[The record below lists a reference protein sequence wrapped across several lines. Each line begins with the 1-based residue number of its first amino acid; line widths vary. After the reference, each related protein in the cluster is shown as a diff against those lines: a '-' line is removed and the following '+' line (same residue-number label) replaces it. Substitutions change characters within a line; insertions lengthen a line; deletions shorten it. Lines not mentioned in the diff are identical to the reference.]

1 MYMKDTGE
9 LSQAQALLEQK
20 RYAEAIKIYEDRAN
34 AGDSH
39 SQAFLG
45 WMYFEGSGVA
55 KDVERA
61 FAWFNRAAS
70 LGSKEGAFYAGRA
83 AMSLGRYDEAI
94 KSFQAAARQEY
105 GPALLWLG
113 LIYTR
118 GLGVGVDFDK
128 GVEYLR
134 RSEKTG
140 NRFAQREIALLMLRG
155 KFGVSKVPLGLLLL
169 PFAIIAGVVR
179 TIAKGPSDQV
189 IG

>member
-1 MYMKDTGE
+1 MKNTSE
-9 LSQAQALLEQK
+9 LEQAQALLDQK

-34 AGDSH
+34 KGDSH
-39 SQAFLG
+39 SQVFLG

-55 KDVERA
+55 KNAEKA
-61 FAWFNRAAS
+61 FVWFDRAAS

-83 AMSLGRYDEAI
+83 AMSLGRYENAI

-118 GLGVGVDFDK
+118 GLGVDVDFKKGVD
-128 GVEYLR
+128 YLR
-134 RSEKTG
+134 RSEQTG

-155 KFGVSKVPLGLLLL
+155 KFGASKVLPGLLLL
-169 PFAIIAGVVR
+169 PFAIIAGIVSIV
-179 TIAKGPSDQV
+179 TQGPSDRM

>member
-1 MYMKDTGE
+1 MKNTSE
-9 LSQAQALLEQK
+9 LEQAQALLDQK
-20 RYAEAIKIYEDRAN
+20 RYAEAIKIYEGRAN

-55 KDVERA
+55 RDIEKA
-61 FAWFNRAAS
+61 FAWFSRAAS

-83 AMSLGRYDEAI
+83 AMSLGRHEEAV

-118 GLGVGVDFDK
+118 GLGAKVDFDK
-128 GVEYLR
+128 GVDYLR

-155 KFGVSKVPLGLLLL
+155 KFGAIKVPLGLLLL
-169 PFAIIAGVVR
+169 PFAVIAGIVS
-179 TIAKGPSDQV
+179 TITKGPSDQM